1 MNYILV
7 FFSNVESQHINT
19 SLDISKRVSY
29 NFCSSMNSALISF
42 GMRMKYQIS
51 YITSILKISCMQEL
65 ICCKFL
71 LALSDPLEKCKYGI
85 CVACGRRSALSSI
98 PWLPWIQ
105 SSLMYYCLPE
115 LNATRVIK
123 ITKRN
128 KTLSPI
134 TVRRRVEIK
143 FSVESAFLYLVFC
156 NKLVHVCGLTALRH
170 KTTAWTMK
178 PAQHI
183 VVSIFGKSSIHTS
196 WYVCVK
202 QTEKVLFFS
211 LKNGEVRY
219 SGFNNCS

>member
-1 MNYILV
+1 MWNFNILTL
-7 FFSNVESQHINT
+7 T

-29 NFCSSMNSALISF
+29 NFCSFTKSAFSPLVKEWIIEFPTAPLSLRFLVRRHRFTVSF
-42 GMRMKYQIS
+42 
-51 YITSILKISCMQEL
+51 
-65 ICCKFL
+65 F
-71 LALSDPLEKCKYGI
+71 LEKCVYSI
-85 CVACGRRSALSSI
+85 CFACGPKSVLRSISR
-98 PWLPWIQ
+98 IQ

-115 LNATRVIK
+115 PNATRVIK

-143 FSVESAFLYLVFC
+143 FSVESAFLYFVFC

-183 VVSIFGKSSIHTS
+183 FVSIFGKSSIHTS

>member
-1 MNYILV
+1 MN
-7 FFSNVESQHINT
+7 HR
-19 SLDISKRVSY
+19 ISD
-29 NFCSSMNSALISF
+29 SASF
-42 GMRMKYQIS
+42 
-51 YITSILKISCMQEL
+51 LKISRTQAS
-65 ICCKFL
+65 IYCKFL
-71 LALSDPLEKCKYGI
+71 LVLSEPLEECVYSI
-85 CVACGRRSALSSI
+85 CFACGPKSVLRSISR
-98 PWLPWIQ
+98 IQ

-115 LNATRVIK
+115 PNATRVIK

-156 NKLVHVCGLTALRH
+156 NKRVHVCGLTALRH

-183 VVSIFGKSSIHTS
+183 VVSIFGKSSIHTF

>member
-1 MNYILV
+1 
-7 FFSNVESQHINT
+7 
-19 SLDISKRVSY
+19 
-29 NFCSSMNSALISF
+29 
-42 GMRMKYQIS
+42 
-51 YITSILKISCMQEL
+51 
-65 ICCKFL
+65 
-71 LALSDPLEKCKYGI
+71 
-85 CVACGRRSALSSI
+85 
-98 PWLPWIQ
+98 
-105 SSLMYYCLPE
+105 MYYCLPE
-115 LNATRVIK
+115 PNATRVIK

-219 SGFNNCS
+219 SGLQWKYRLLKRKIWEVMNNKHLLENQVCSLLSQHMHILTVHDDCSHADSANLLHKLGKAPEKLFNNRGMAISKMRASPLFPSLDLGLNFFCFFILYSIF